1 MSWVKTDSLDSR
13 NYTFSFQIFLPR
25 NLGLRAAS
33 FNLPSEL
40 VQYLIM
46 IVQELK
52 SGATWEEG
60 GNLYRVLSYE
70 HIKMGRG
77 SAVIKVKARNVRSGA
92 VIEKGFTNGAQVN
105 AVNLDKKEYQFL
117 YKDSEK
123 AYFMNP
129 VTFEQAEAPLSVLEG
144 HAYLQEGKNATLE
157 FYGDEILG
165 VVLPPKITLKVT
177 ETDPGVKGNSASNMY
192 KDATLENGVKTRV
205 PLFINIGD
213 SVIVDTR
220 DGTYTKRAM

>member
-1 MSWVKTDSLDSR
+1 M
-13 NYTFSFQIFLPR
+13 
-25 NLGLRAAS
+25 NLMV
-33 FNLPSEL
+33 
-40 VQYLIM
+40 VQD
-46 IVQELK
+46 LK

-60 GNLYRVLSYE
+60 GNLFRVISYE

-105 AVNLDKKEYQFL
+105 AVALDKKEYQFL
-117 YKDSEK
+117 YKDGEK

-129 VTFEQAEAPLSVLEG
+129 VTFEQAEAPLSVLDG

-157 FYGDEILG
+157 FYGDEVLG

-192 KDATLENGVKTRV
+192 KDATLENGINTRV

-213 SVIVDTR
+213 QIVVDTR